1 MTAFP
6 KNDSHVTLWS
16 AARDFVSVLVACIL
30 GAVLLFAAVEQ
41 AHAGGSPPPA
51 YDYDHN
57 DYGAAYPPSA
67 HGAWAACAPDVRRFC
82 PNVVPG
88 GGRIVSCLGGN
99 KDRLS
104 HPCRD
109 TLIRAWA
116 HYRR

>member
-6 KNDSHVTLWS
+6 KNDSEVTLWS

-41 AHAGGSPPPA
+41 AHAGGTPPPYE
-51 YDYDHN
+51 YDAN
-57 DYGAAYPPSA
+57 DRDAYPPTARES
-67 HGAWAACAPDVRRFC
+67 WAACAPDVRRYC

-104 HPCRD
+104 HRCRD

-116 HYRR
+116 YYRR